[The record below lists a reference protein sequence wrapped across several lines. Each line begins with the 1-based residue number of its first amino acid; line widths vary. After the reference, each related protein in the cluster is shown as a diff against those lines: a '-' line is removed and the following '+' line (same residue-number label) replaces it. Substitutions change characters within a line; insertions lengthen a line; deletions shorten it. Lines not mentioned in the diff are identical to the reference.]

1 METLVAKPEQSIPQ
15 QRRRLAFAHGASS
28 AFDISGL
35 ATFHDEVFRPRRL
48 MWVDPAGMISRDMAR
63 IMDAFG
69 RSAARARS
77 ALRAGVAIEHLDP
90 GCMSSGAA
98 PGSSKASPRD
108 THTSRGLGQ
117 KNNA

>member
-1 METLVAKPEQSIPQ
+1 METLVAKPEQNIPK
-15 QRRRLAFAHGASS
+15 QRRRLALAHGASS

-48 MWVDPAGMISRDMAR
+48 MWVDPAGMISLDMAK

-69 RSAARARS
+69 RSTARARS
-77 ALRAGVAIEHLDP
+77 ALRTGIAIEHLDP
-90 GCMSSGAA
+90 GCTSNGSA
-98 PGSSKASPRD
+98 PEPSKAPLRD
-108 THTSRGLGQ
+108 KHTSRGLGQ